1 MTLARTDRVA
11 RHVTC
16 LGCGCACD
24 DLEVTLRRNRIVGME
39 RACGL
44 GAAWLGDGRTP
55 MRALVGGVDSSPREA
70 LLAAARMLAEAKRPL
85 ILLTTDLS
93 CEAQRAAVALADRV
107 HAVIDNLSSSTVLAS
122 VLASQAIGRATA
134 TLGEIR
140 NRADVVVFWDVDG
153 TRYPRFAER
162 YAPDP
167 EGLYLREGHHGRRV
181 VSVAARHDP
190 WRDADHVVRV
200 APADETSTLI
210 ALAAVLADPARG
222 PGDGP
227 AWTAALALLTHLD
240 GGRYVAVIADAE
252 PVDESDAPRADALCR
267 LSHALNHGTR
277 GAVLTLRA
285 GGNRSGAE
293 AAMTAAAGYP
303 IAVDYADGTPRYRPY
318 DGSAHALLAARSAD
332 ADLVI
337 GDGASVD
344 AWSLAALAATSC
356 AVIGPAATTGPLAA
370 ARIAIDSARAGVHEG
385 GTALRMDDVP
395 VSLQSLL
402 PGPPPA
408 LELLTTLIGLLAD
421 TRFSRAARQR
431 A

>member
-200 APADETSTLI
+200 APVDET
-210 ALAAVLADPARG
+210 
-222 PGDGP
+222 
-227 AWTAALALLTHLD
+227 
-240 GGRYVAVIADAE
+240 
-252 PVDESDAPRADALCR
+252 
-267 LSHALNHGTR
+267 
-277 GAVLTLRA
+277 
-285 GGNRSGAE
+285 
-293 AAMTAAAGYP
+293 
-303 IAVDYADGTPRYRPY
+303 
-318 DGSAHALLAARSAD
+318 
-332 ADLVI
+332 
-337 GDGASVD
+337 
-344 AWSLAALAATSC
+344 
-356 AVIGPAATTGPLAA
+356 
-370 ARIAIDSARAGVHEG
+370 
-385 GTALRMDDVP
+385 
-395 VSLQSLL
+395 
-402 PGPPPA
+402 
-408 LELLTTLIGLLAD
+408 
-421 TRFSRAARQR
+421 
-431 A
+431 